1 MVLKL
6 IKKVFGL
13 LFLTIGIFWML
24 TAIIA
29 FTGIDTSMF
38 SDENTHIIGVLNESI
53 IDNFL
58 VLIFGCYF
66 SWFGLCMLLGR
77 TKKTILNM
85 NINYEIV
92 EIETNDNQNTVKL
105 LLKDDKTGDIVSIE
119 RETKNLAYFK
129 GYIELFGNRMLG
141 SFAKTI

>member
-29 FTGIDTSMF
+29 FTGIDIPIIT
-38 SDENTHIIGVLNESI
+38 DENAHFIETLNANIIE
-53 IDNFL
+53 NFL
-58 VLIFGCYF
+58 VLVMGYF
-66 SWFGLCMLLGR
+66 FSSFGLDMLTER
-77 TKKTILNM
+77 TKKATLNM

-92 EIETNDNQNTVKL
+92 EIETNDNQSTVKL
-105 LLKDDKTGDIVSIE
+105 LLKDDKTGDIVFIE

-129 GYIELFGNRMLG
+129 GYLESFGNRMLG